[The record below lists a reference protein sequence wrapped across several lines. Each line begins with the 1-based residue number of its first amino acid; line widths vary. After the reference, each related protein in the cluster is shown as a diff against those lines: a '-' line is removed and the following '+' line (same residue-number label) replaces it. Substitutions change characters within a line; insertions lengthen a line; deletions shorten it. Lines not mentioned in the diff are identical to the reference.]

1 MQFLDESIKK
11 FGYSP
16 HVVNGRFRVIP
27 GVLNRCPLRTN
38 DGEHLDV
45 CYQVWDICK
54 TKVKWGLCE
63 NKYIWPANINSSL
76 TLIEM
81 FESVVEYSF
90 NCLEAEGKTKGY

>member
-1 MQFLDESIKK
+1 MPVLDESIKK

-45 CYQVWDICK
+45 CYQVWDNLLDQG
-54 TKVKWGLCE
+54 KVG
-63 NKYIWPANINSSL
+63 I
-76 TLIEM
+76 
-81 FESVVEYSF
+81 V
-90 NCLEAEGKTKGY
+90 